1 MRKKPPA
8 PSASRSSGS
17 SRTVRAH
24 ERVSATEAEQ
34 APLGG
39 GLLVVVELGA
49 EWPGEATLARAA
61 AGMRRVLSQTEGET
75 PAAFAERVAG
85 AQEGLFGR
93 GIRLETIVL
102 ACNERIDDAAEAARR
117 KTLSVALGSMAK
129 HKSGRAYLAASGRSS
144 GRLRHALSSLSQG
157 LFDEWRTAGLE
168 VSVDFGDLGEVA
180 DRGQG
185 SRLSRAAPPTFLFT
199 ARVA

>member
-1 MRKKPPA
+1 
-8 PSASRSSGS
+8 
-17 SRTVRAH
+17 
-24 ERVSATEAEQ
+24 
-34 APLGG
+34 
-39 GLLVVVELGA
+39 LVVVELGGA
-49 EWPGEATLARAA
+49 WPGEATLARAA

-93 GIRLETIVL
+93 GVRLETIVL

-117 KTLSVALGSMAK
+117 KTLSVALGNMAK

-185 SRLSRAAPPTFLFT
+185 SRLSRAAQPTFLFT